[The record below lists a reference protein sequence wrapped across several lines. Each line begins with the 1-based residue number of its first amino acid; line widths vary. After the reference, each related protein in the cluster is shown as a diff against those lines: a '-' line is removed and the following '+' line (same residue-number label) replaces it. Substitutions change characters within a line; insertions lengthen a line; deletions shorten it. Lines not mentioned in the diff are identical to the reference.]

1 METLQ
6 GIDADIVIWLNQLA
20 GRFRVLDAVE
30 KALVSDYLVPACIG
44 LCLIAMW
51 FSGSPDRRDSR
62 HRAGITALATVGF
75 ASGAVLILNEYY
87 FRPRPFVDHELT
99 VLFYMPTDSSFP
111 AHPAVVGFGMAAG
124 AWQGSRKFGAAV
136 YALAFL
142 WGFSRIF
149 AGVFY
154 PLDILAGA
162 GIGIVVSYLVAL
174 GLRLIEPIPTH
185 VLRGARTLHLG

>member
-6 GIDADIVIWLNQLA
+6 GIDADIVVWLNQLA
-20 GRFRVLDAVE
+20 GRFRVLDEVE
-30 KALVSDYLVPACIG
+30 KALVSDYLIPACIG

-51 FSGSPDRRDSR
+51 FSGSPSRRATQ
-62 HRAGITALATVGF
+62 HRAVITALATVGF
-75 ASGAVLILNEYY
+75 ASGVVLLLNEFY

-111 AHPAVVGFGMAAG
+111 AHPAAVGFGMAAG
-124 AWQGSRKFGAAV
+124 AWQGSRKFGAVV
-136 YALAFL
+136 YILALL
-142 WGFSRIF
+142 WGVSRIF

-162 GIGIVVSYLVAL
+162 GIGIVVSYMVAL
-174 GLRLIEPIPTH
+174 GLRLIEPVPTL
-185 VLRGARTLHLG
+185 VLKGARTLHLG